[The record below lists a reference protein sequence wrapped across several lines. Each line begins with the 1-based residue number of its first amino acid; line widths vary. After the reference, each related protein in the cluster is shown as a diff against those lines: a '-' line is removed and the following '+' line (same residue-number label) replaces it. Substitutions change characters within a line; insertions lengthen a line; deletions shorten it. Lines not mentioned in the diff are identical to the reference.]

1 MELCSSYFRF
11 PFSALPLSDD
21 IRETSFHPTKEEC
34 AAQKAENR
42 NSDGYQEQT
51 LIERARAEDRPAE
64 AFDESSGWI

>member
-21 IRETSFHPTKEEC
+21 IRKASFHATKEEC
-34 AAQKAENR
+34 ATEKTDNGD
-42 NSDGYQEQT
+42 SDGYQEQT

-64 AFDESSGWI
+64 AFNESSGWI